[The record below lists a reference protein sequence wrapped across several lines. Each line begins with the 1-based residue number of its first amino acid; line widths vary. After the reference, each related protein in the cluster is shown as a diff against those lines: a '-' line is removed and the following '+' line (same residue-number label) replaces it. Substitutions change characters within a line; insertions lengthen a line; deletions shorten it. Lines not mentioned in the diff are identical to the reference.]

1 MLKVVVVLRLT
12 RKGRPMSEFTEQI
25 LRTPR
30 GVDWHEFA
38 ACKGHVQLFFAK
50 KAERPEARARRE
62 AKARKLCD
70 ACPVSEQCRSWAR
83 DNREYGY
90 WGGENEEDRYLLGYR
105 VTAAI
110 GSRTRGGEVARTA

>member
-1 MLKVVVVLRLT
+1 MIETAPVEK
-12 RKGRPMSEFTEQI
+12 I

-30 GVDWHEFA
+30 GVEWRDFA
-38 ACKGHVQLFFAK
+38 ACKGRVTLFFAK

-62 AKARKLCD
+62 AKAGKLCD
-70 ACPVSEQCRSWAR
+70 ACPVSEQCRDWAR
-83 DNREYGY
+83 TNLEYGY

-110 GSRTRGGEVARTA
+110 GSQTRGPAAADRKTA